1 MVKLW
6 LVGTLNSGCLRVNE
20 VPQKTNDIWEHRRY
34 AGEVI
39 ILAATE
45 AEATEKYEN
54 WKLANRPN

>member
-6 LVGTLNSGCLRVNE
+6 LVGTLNNGCVRVDE
-20 VPQKTNDIWEHRRY
+20 VPQKTNDIWGHRRY

-54 WKLANRPN
+54 WKSANRPN